1 MDENPQGTLI
11 IEGYS
16 SADGDEDYN
25 EKLSEKR
32 AQAVRSYLIKL
43 GISPERLE
51 VNSFGEVNP
60 IGDNDN
66 PSGRAINRRVQ
77 FKTKLY

>member
-1 MDENPQGTLI
+1 MDENLQGTLI
-11 IEGYS
+11 IEGYT

-43 GISPERLE
+43 GISADRLE
-51 VNSFGEVNP
+51 VKSFGEVNP